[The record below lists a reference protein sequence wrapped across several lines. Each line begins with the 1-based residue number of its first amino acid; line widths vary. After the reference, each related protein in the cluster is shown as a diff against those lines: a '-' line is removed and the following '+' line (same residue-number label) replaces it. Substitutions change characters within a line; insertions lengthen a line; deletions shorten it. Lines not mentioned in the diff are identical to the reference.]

1 MATVWFN
8 LSRHVD
14 GKTSILNGSSEVAE
28 FSRIVPASVPFSVL
42 GVLLI
47 FFLNDFRVQLYRTEI
62 LENKS
67 V

>member
-1 MATVWFN
+1 MVTVWFN

-47 FFLNDFRVQLYRTEI
+47 FFLKLLQSAIVSHRNT
-62 LENKS
+62 
-67 V
+67 

>member
-1 MATVWFN
+1 MVTVWFN

-47 FFLNDFRVQLYRTEI
+47 FF
-62 LENKS
+62 
-67 V
+67 

>member
-1 MATVWFN
+1 MVTVWFN

-47 FFLNDFRVQLYRTEI
+47 FFF
-62 LENKS
+62 K
-67 V
+67 